1 DARTASVLCA
11 WAVSLGKTPIQVK
24 DSPGFLVNRILMPYF
39 NEAVGMVREGFF
51 IDRIDQAL
59 RRFGMPMGPL
69 EVLDQVGLDV
79 AAHIA
84 GIVQP
89 VFADRLPPNPGFELM
104 KERGWLG
111 QKAGQGFYKWR
122 RGRKQVNLFA
132 QRQL

>member
-51 IDRIDQAL
+51 IDRIDEAM

-79 AAHIA
+79 AADIA
-84 GIVQP
+84 RCLASVCAG
-89 VFADRLPPNPGFELM
+89 RLEPNAAFEKM
-104 KERGWLG
+104 RERGWLG
-111 QKAGQGFYKWR
+111 VKTDAGFYRYR
-122 RGRKQVNLFA
+122 RGRPRENDDA
-132 QRQL
+132 